1 MSFVR
6 TQWRVIFEL
15 FIFVTFIFL
24 FQIIVSYVFVY
35 KASIQNVE
43 RGLETMIDRIDK
55 DLSYVNGKWNTTL
68 YNADPLTPYPNGSSG
83 FANPLYIITSE
94 GFIIERSQPIRGFL
108 DTSDFDHLNAF
119 KTPQTINTVTNESWR
134 VLSQPVTDGT
144 SVLGVVM
151 LSYYNPQQGRME
163 EIDQKMK
170 DSLKSIIQSL
180 QVKNHKIS
188 TQGIDIRN
196 IHYEY
201 SFEIVDKYNNV
212 LLNNGR
218 VPTYIDPSYFAK
230 EIESEKKRT
239 IIDAKTGKEYL
250 IISKI
255 LTSNKLPIG
264 LIIAGEPIDALN
276 STLKKYV
283 YFSSALG
290 LLVTVP
296 LVIYTMFIMRKFARK
311 SEEDEGDGTKIHLIK
326 KIQFDKKASVLW
338 INEKEYPIPYASYQY
353 YICAALILQPN
364 RQWEYDQLLEVL
376 GDFGEKINTR
386 KVYDAVHAI
395 NKRINFRLIEYR
407 NKTFSINTQIKDFVV
422 KR

>member
-35 KASIQNVE
+35 KTSIQSVE
-43 RGLETMIDRIDK
+43 KGLVIMIERVEK
-55 DLSYVNGKWNTTL
+55 DLSYINGKWDTTL
-68 YNADPLTPYPNGSSG
+68 YNADPLTPHPNGSSG

-108 DTSDFDHLNAF
+108 DTSDFNHLITF
-119 KTPQTINTVTNESWR
+119 QTPQTINTVTNESWR
-134 VLSQPVTDGT
+134 VLSQPIVDGT
-144 SVLGVVM
+144 STVGVVI
-151 LSYYNPQQGRME
+151 LSYYNPQQGRIE

-170 DSLKSIIQSL
+170 ESVQSIIQSL
-180 QVKNHKIS
+180 QVKNHKID
-188 TQGIDIRN
+188 THRIDIRN

-230 EIESEKKRT
+230 EIESKKKRT
-239 IIDAKTGKEYL
+239 IVDAKTGKEFF
-250 IISKI
+250 IVSKT
-255 LTSNKLPIG
+255 LASNNLPIG
-264 LIIAGEPIDALN
+264 LIIAGEPIDTFN
-276 STLKKYV
+276 SILQKYV
-283 YFSSALG
+283 YFSALLG
-290 LLVTVP
+290 LLVTIP
-296 LVIYTMFIMRKFARK
+296 LMIYTVFVMRKFARK
-311 SEEDEGDGTKIHLIK
+311 TEEGGDNNTNINSIK
-326 KIQFDKKASVLW
+326 EIQFDKKASVLW
-338 INEKEYPIPYASYQY
+338 IDEREYSIPYASYQY
-353 YICAALILQPN
+353 YICVALLLQPN

-395 NKRINFRLIEYR
+395 NKRINFRLIEYK
-407 NKTFSINTQIKDFVV
+407 NKTFSVNSLIRNSVSKY
-422 KR
+422 

>member
-15 FIFVTFIFL
+15 FIFVTFIFF

-35 KASIQNVE
+35 KTSIQSVE
-43 RGLETMIDRIDK
+43 KGLEIMIERVEK
-55 DLSYVNGKWNTTL
+55 DLSYINGRWDTTL
-68 YNADPLTPYPNGSSG
+68 YNADPLTPHPNGSSG

-108 DTSDFDHLNAF
+108 DTSDFNHLITF
-119 KTPQTINTVTNESWR
+119 QTPQTINTVTNESWR
-134 VLSQPVTDGT
+134 VLSQPIVDGT
-144 SVLGVVM
+144 STVGVVI
-151 LSYYNPQQGRME
+151 LSYYNPQQGRIE

-170 DSLKSIIQSL
+170 ESVQSIIQSL
-180 QVKNHKIS
+180 QVKNHKID
-188 TQGIDIRN
+188 THRIDIRN

-230 EIESEKKRT
+230 EIESKKKRT
-239 IIDAKTGKEYL
+239 IVDAKTGQEFF
-250 IISKI
+250 IVSKT
-255 LTSNKLPIG
+255 LASNNLPIG

-276 STLKKYV
+276 SILQKYI
-283 YFSSALG
+283 YFSALLG
-290 LLVTVP
+290 LLVTIP
-296 LVIYTMFIMRKFARK
+296 LMIYTVFVMRKFARK
-311 SEEDEGDGTKIHLIK
+311 TEEGEDNNTNINSIK

-338 INEKEYPIPYASYQY
+338 IDERQYPIPYASYQY
-353 YICAALILQPN
+353 YICLALLLQPN

-395 NKRINFRLIEYR
+395 NKRINFRLIEYK
-407 NKTFSINTQIKDFVV
+407 NKTFSVNSLIRNSISKY
-422 KR
+422 